1 VFGTFATTLAV
12 LLFVAVAADAGLDTY
27 CSGCVARDNSTE
39 AAYANGLNLMT
50 SASAAL
56 VETGLLA
63 LVALAW
69 HLPGA
74 LAALPIYVLAERR
87 LSFRLTNLIALR
99 KPAAGVIPITL
110 GRILSFAG
118 LAALLSF
125 STLSPPLLFAATGL
139 AGALASLA
147 LLRGQQ
153 RVGLE
158 FPGGA
163 RARQLLAGSR
173 PLWTATMSGQLRN
186 LDVVVV
192 GALGTS
198 LAAAVYAL
206 PARAVSPMR
215 LIGTSV
221 AAVAFPMAAREERDA
236 LRHLN
241 RRLTVLALI
250 ALVVTAVM
258 WRWAPDLAALVA
270 GERYR
275 RSGEII
281 RIFMIGVALNLLG
294 SLISSELQ
302 GFGDSHFVA
311 RMGIALVVIF
321 YCALALGVWVAGA
334 YGAAWGTTVAFGIQL
349 IVVAW
354 RLRAKGY
361 LR

>member
-1 VFGTFATTLAV
+1 
-12 LLFVAVAADAGLDTY
+12 
-27 CSGCVARDNSTE
+27 
-39 AAYANGLNLMT
+39 
-50 SASAAL
+50 
-56 VETGLLA
+56 
-63 LVALAW
+63 
-69 HLPGA
+69 
-74 LAALPIYVLAERR
+74 
-87 LSFRLTNLIALR
+87 
-99 KPAAGVIPITL
+99 
-110 GRILSFAG
+110 
-118 LAALLSF
+118 
-125 STLSPPLLFAATGL
+125 
-139 AGALASLA
+139 
-147 LLRGQQ
+147 
-153 RVGLE
+153 
-158 FPGGA
+158 
-163 RARQLLAGSR
+163 
-173 PLWTATMSGQLRN
+173 